1 MVSVAVGRALRQKGR
16 SVGGIVTESLLA
28 IGIGAVVAYWVHHAD
43 YSQRIRASLYGLL
56 ITLATITVIAGG
68 VVLAL
73 HYDGSNHGSAGSG
86 WLLVALSAGLGLPL
100 VGQVRS
106 ALGHVMP
113 LDPGSATDMGGLSIL
128 TAIAI
133 LVFYLSYT
141 SKGNVGSTSVSYGEL
156 ILQSATFV
164 LLGFLAVGA
173 GMTRDWRSAVQR
185 LGLER
190 LTSRQVAISVA
201 LVVLCFAITILAGA
215 LTHLLQPSLSNEI
228 QKNLKGMT
236 SGVSS
241 VPGALAIGISAGVGE
256 EILFRGAIQPRYGTV
271 YASLIWA
278 IFHIQYGLSVVV
290 LGVFLVG
297 IVFGLERRYLNTTA
311 SMITHIVYDVLAVLL

>member
-1 MVSVAVGRALRQKGR
+1 MAGGRALRQKGR
-16 SVGGIVTESLLA
+16 SVGDVITEALLA
-28 IGIGAVVAYWVHHAD
+28 IGIGAVVSYWVHRAD
-43 YSQRIRASLYGLL
+43 YSQRMRAALFGLL
-56 ITLATITVIAGG
+56 VTLATIAVIAGA
-68 VVLAL
+68 VTLAL
-73 HYDGSNHGSAGSG
+73 FYDGSDTSG
-86 WLLVALSAGLGLPL
+86 EGIGWMLVVLSAGLGLPL
-100 VGQVRS
+100 IGQFRQL
-106 ALGHVMP
+106 LGRVMP
-113 LDPGSATDMGGLSIL
+113 LDPASATDMGGLSIL
-128 TAIAI
+128 AAVAI

-141 SKGNVGSTSVSYGEL
+141 SRGNVGSTSVSYGEL
-156 ILQSATFV
+156 VLQSATFV

-173 GMTRDWRSAVQR
+173 GMTRSWRDAVDR

-190 LTSRQVAISVA
+190 LTTRQVVLSVG

-228 QKNLKGMT
+228 QKNLKGMV

-271 YASLIWA
+271 FASLIWA
-278 IFHIQYGLSVVV
+278 IFHIQYGLSIVS
-290 LGVFLVG
+290 LGIFVVG
-297 IVFGLERRYLNTTA
+297 ILFGLERRYLNTTA